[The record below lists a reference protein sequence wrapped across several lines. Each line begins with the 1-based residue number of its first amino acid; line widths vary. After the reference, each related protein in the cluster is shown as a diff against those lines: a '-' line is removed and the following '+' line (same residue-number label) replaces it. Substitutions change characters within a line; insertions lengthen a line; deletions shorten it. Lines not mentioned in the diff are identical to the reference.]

1 MNAEMSITPTRAAL
15 VSGSFTV
22 ARVTTIV
29 LLTGSVCLAQVAG
42 GTISGSV
49 IDSSGSAIAGAQV
62 AVKNSE
68 TAIVRSVNANND
80 GIYTAPN
87 LVLGAYEISA
97 SKEGFETI
105 VRSGVLVTVGS
116 EEVID
121 FKLNP
126 AEVGTKIEVSGTPP
140 DIQLASSTL
149 EATENST
156 TVRELPLNGRDWTT
170 LAQLQPGVTGVNQ
183 YPLGLNNQRANRGL
197 GMQMS
202 IGGTRPQGNN
212 YRLDGISIN
221 DYSNGGPGSV
231 LGVLLGVEAVQE
243 FSVVTNSAPA
253 SYGRTSGGVINS
265 ITRSGTNE
273 VHGSAYEF
281 LRNSALDARNFFD
294 TTPSPPPFRRNQF
307 GADAGG
313 PIIKSKLFVFGDYE
327 GIRQLLSTTTVNIVP
342 SAAARTGHL
351 TAGTVSVDPRV
362 EPYLALYPL
371 PNGPV
376 KGDTG
381 NFTLATPQNTNED
394 FFTSRADLTIGKSDS
409 LFGTYMFDNGKTE
422 GPDSFDNNIIGT
434 LSRRQAAVLEETH
447 LFRTQMTNTARLGFS
462 RVVSQAAKS
471 LKAINPVSAD
481 TSLGFLPGQPVGTIT
496 NSELSSFPGGFG
508 AVGEFDYHYNS
519 FQFYDDAFA
528 TSGTHSLKFGFAFEN
543 IRDNELGK
551 TSPLGQFVFGS
562 LSAFLQDQPTS
573 FNAPIGSGIT
583 PRALR
588 QSIYAGYFM
597 DDWRARPNLTVNLGL
612 RYEAATVPSEVQG
625 KLSNLPSLTSTTPHL
640 GDPFFSNPTK
650 LDFEPRVGL
659 AWDPFGN
666 GKTSIRTG
674 FGVFDNLP
682 LPYLFGATSLLSA
695 PFFELG
701 NVATLPQGS
710 FPKGAFPLLTTPT
723 LRYAYVQP
731 HPPRSYDMEWN
742 FSIQQ
747 NIAPDTVLQ
756 VGYAGSRGVHLPYFT
771 NDFDMVL
778 PTLTP
783 QGYVWPV
790 NGTRLNPNVG
800 QISGT
805 MWNSDSIFHALEV
818 QVTRQLSKGLQAG
831 VSYTWGKIIDT
842 GSASANRDT
851 FANSSPRL
859 WFDESNGR
867 GLADF
872 DISQNLTVNYIWEIP
887 SLKLKPRALQWTLNG
902 WQWGGI
908 LHIASGEPFTP
919 TITGDPLGMKGD
931 QFDRPDVLTGPGC
944 SGSLVNPGNPLGY
957 IKTQCF
963 AFPNPSTRFGD
974 AGRNILIGPG
984 IIVMD
989 SSLFRNIGGLEKFHA
1004 QFRAEFFNVLNHP
1017 NFASPVV
1024 STNNTSLFGANGAP
1038 ISSAGVL
1045 TSTTTSSRQI
1055 QFGLKLIW

>member
-1 MNAEMSITPTRAAL
+1 VLPTRAAL
-15 VSGSFTV
+15 ASSSFTI
-22 ARVTTIV
+22 ACVTAIV
-29 LLTGSVCLAQVAG
+29 LMTGSACLAQVAG

-49 IDSSGSAIAGAQV
+49 RDSSGRAIAGAQV
-62 AVKNSE
+62 AVRNSE
-68 TAIVRSVNANND
+68 TAILRSIDADND

-87 LVLGAYEISA
+87 LVAGTYQVSA
-97 SKEGFETI
+97 SKEGFATL
-105 VRSGVLVTVGS
+105 VRSGVLATVGS

-121 FKLNP
+121 FKLKP
-126 AEVGTKIEVSGTPP
+126 GEVRTKIEVSDTPP
-140 DIQLASSTL
+140 AIQLASSAL

-156 TVRELPLNGRDWTT
+156 TVRELPLNGRDWAT
-170 LAQLQPGVTGVNQ
+170 LAQLQVGVTGVYQ
-183 YPLGLNNQRANRGL
+183 YPLALSNQRANRGL
-197 GMQMS
+197 GVQLS

-212 YRLDGISIN
+212 YRLDGININ

-231 LGVLLGVEAVQE
+231 LGVLLGVEAIQE

-273 VHGSAYEF
+273 LHGSAYEF

-294 TTPSPPPFRRNQF
+294 TTSSSPPFRRNQF

-313 PIIKSKLFVFGDYE
+313 PVVKSKLFLFGDYE
-327 GIRQLLSTTTVNIVP
+327 GIRQLLSTTTVDIVP
-342 SAAARTGHL
+342 SAAARTGNL
-351 TAGTVSVDPRV
+351 TTGTVRVDPSV

-371 PNGPV
+371 PNSPV
-376 KGDTG
+376 EGDTG

-394 FFTSRADLTIGKSDS
+394 FFTSRSDFTIGKVDS
-409 LFGTYMFDNGKTE
+409 LFATYMFDNGKTE
-422 GPDSFDNNIIGT
+422 GPDSFNENIIGT

-447 LFRTQMTNTARLGFS
+447 SFGAQMTNTARLGFS

-471 LKAINPVSAD
+471 LRAINPVAAD
-481 TSLGFLPGQPVGTIT
+481 TSLGFLPGQPVGVIT
-496 NSELSSFPGGFG
+496 NSELSTFPGGFG
-508 AVGEFDYHYNS
+508 AVGEFDFHYNS
-519 FQFYDDAFA
+519 YQFYDDAFA
-528 TSGTHSLKFGFAFEN
+528 TLGTHSLKFGFAFEN

-562 LSAFLQDQPTS
+562 LSDFLQDQPTS

-588 QSIYAGYFM
+588 QSIDAGYVM
-597 DDWRARPNLTVNLGL
+597 DDWRARPNLTLNLGL
-612 RYEAATVPSEVQG
+612 RYEAATVPSEAHG

-650 LDFEPRVGL
+650 LDFEPRVGF
-659 AWDPFGN
+659 AWDPLGN
-666 GKTSIRTG
+666 GKTSVRAG
-674 FGVFDNLP
+674 FGIFDNLP

-701 NVATLPQGS
+701 DDTNLPQGS
-710 FPKGAFPLLTTPT
+710 FPKRAFPLLTTPT
-723 LRYAYVQP
+723 LRYAYIQP
-731 HPPRSYDMEWN
+731 NPPRSYDMEWN
-742 FSIQQ
+742 FNIQQ
-747 NIAPDTVLQ
+747 SIARDMVLQ
-756 VGYAGSRGVHLPYFT
+756 VGYTGSRGIHLPYFT
-771 NDFDMVL
+771 NNFDMVL

-790 NGTRLNPNVG
+790 NGTPLNPNVG

-818 QVTRQLSKGLQAG
+818 QATRKLNHGLQAG
-831 VSYTWGKIIDT
+831 VSYAWGKITDS
-842 GSASANRDT
+842 GSESANSNPGT
-851 FANSSPRL
+851 FANSAPTL
-859 WFDESNGR
+859 WFDERNGR

-872 DISQNLTVNYIWEIP
+872 DIRQNLSVNYIWEVP
-887 SLKLKPRALQWTLNG
+887 GRKAKPRALQRALNG

-919 TITGDPLGMKGD
+919 IITGDPLRMKGD
-931 QFDRPDVLTGPGC
+931 QFDRPDVLRGRGC
-944 SGSLVNPGNPLGY
+944 SGSLVNPGNPLDY

-984 IIVMD
+984 ILNLD
-989 SSLFRNIGGLEKFHA
+989 TSLIRNLGGSEKFHA
-1004 QFRAEFFNVLNHP
+1004 QFRAEFFNVLNHT

-1024 STNNTSLFGANGAP
+1024 PTNNTSLFGANGAP

-1045 TSTTTSSRQI
+1045 TSTTTTSRQI

>member
-1 MNAEMSITPTRAAL
+1 MLPNPTWAVL
-15 VSGSFTV
+15 KSSSFTV
-22 ARVTTIV
+22 ACFTAII
-29 LLTGSVCLAQVAG
+29 LMTGSSCLAQVAG
-42 GTISGSV
+42 GTVSGSV
-49 IDSSGSAIAGAQV
+49 RDSSGRAIAGAQV

-68 TAIVRSVNANND
+68 TAILRSIDADND
-80 GIYTAPN
+80 GIYMAPN
-87 LVLGAYEISA
+87 LVAGTYQISA
-97 SKEGFETI
+97 SKEGFATL
-105 VRSGVLVTVGS
+105 VRSGVRVTVGS

-121 FKLNP
+121 FKLGP
-126 AEVGTKIEVSGTPP
+126 GEVKTKIEVSGTPP
-140 DIQLASSTL
+140 AIQLASSTL
-149 EATENST
+149 ESTENST

-170 LAQLQPGVTGVNQ
+170 LAQLQPGVTSVYQ
-183 YPLGLNNQRANRGL
+183 LPLGLSNQRANRGL
-197 GMQMS
+197 GTQFS
-202 IGGTRPQGNN
+202 IGGARPQGNN

-221 DYSNGGPGSV
+221 DYSNAGPGSV
-231 LGVLLGVEAVQE
+231 LGVLLGVEAIEE

-273 VHGSAYEF
+273 LHGSAYEF
-281 LRNSALDARNFFD
+281 LRNSALDARNYFD
-294 TTPSPPPFRRNQF
+294 RTSSPLPFRRNQF

-313 PIIKSKLFVFGDYE
+313 PIIKSKLFVSGDYE
-327 GIRQLLSTTTVNIVP
+327 GIRQLLSTTTVDIVP
-342 SAAARTGHL
+342 SAAARTGNL
-351 TAGTVSVDPRV
+351 TSGTVSVDPSV

-376 KGDTG
+376 EGDTG

-394 FFTSRADLTIGKSDS
+394 FFTSRSDFTIGKVDS

-422 GPDSFDNNIIGT
+422 GPDSFNNNIIGT
-434 LSRRQAAVLEETH
+434 LSRRQAVALEETH
-447 LFRTQMTNTARLGFS
+447 LFGAHMGNTTRLGFS

-471 LKAINPVSAD
+471 LKAINPLAAD

-496 NSELSSFPGGFG
+496 NAELSTFPGGFG
-508 AVGEFDYHYNS
+508 AVGEFDFHYNS
-519 FQFYDDAFA
+519 YQFYDDAFA
-528 TSGTHSLKFGFAFEN
+528 TLGTHSLKFGFAFEN

-583 PRALR
+583 PRNLR
-588 QSIYAGYFM
+588 QSIYAGYVM
-597 DDWRARPNLTVNLGL
+597 DGWRARPNLTLNLGL
-612 RYEAATVPSEVQG
+612 RYEAATVPSEAHG
-625 KLSNLPSLTSTTPHL
+625 KLSNLPSLTSTAPHL

-650 LDFEPRVGL
+650 LNFEPRVGF
-659 AWDPFGN
+659 AWDPLGN
-666 GKTSIRTG
+666 GKTSIRAG
-674 FGVFDNLP
+674 FGIFDNLP
-682 LPYLFGATSLLSA
+682 LPYLFAVTSLLSA

-701 NVATLPQGS
+701 NITTLLQGS
-710 FPKGAFPLLTTPT
+710 FPTGAFPLLTTPT
-723 LRYAYVQP
+723 LRYAYIQP
-731 HPPRSYDMEWN
+731 NPPRSYDMEWN
-742 FSIQQ
+742 FNIQQ
-747 NIAPDTVLQ
+747 SIALDMVLQ
-756 VGYAGSRGVHLPYFT
+756 VGYTGSRGVHLPYFT
-771 NDFDMVL
+771 NNFDMVL

-790 NGTRLNPNVG
+790 NGAPLNPSVG

-805 MWNSDSIFHALEV
+805 MWNSDSIFHALEIEL
-818 QVTRQLSKGLQAG
+818 TRQLSKGLQAG
-831 VSYTWGKIIDT
+831 VSYTWGKIIDA

-851 FANSSPRL
+851 YANSSPRL

-872 DISQNLTVNYIWEIP
+872 DIRQNLTVNYIWEIP
-887 SLKLKPRALQWTLNG
+887 SFRARPRALQRALNG

-908 LHIASGEPFTP
+908 LHVASGEPFTP

-944 SGSLVNPGNPLGY
+944 RGSLVNPGNPLDY

-963 AFPNPSTRFGD
+963 AFPNLSTRFGD

-984 IIVMD
+984 ILNLD
-989 SSLFRNIGGLEKFHA
+989 TSLVRNIGGSERFHA
-1004 QFRAEFFNVLNHP
+1004 QFRAEFFNVLNHT

-1024 STNNTSLFGANGAP
+1024 PTNNTSMFGANGAP

-1045 TSTTTSSRQI
+1045 TSTTTTSRQI

>member
-1 MNAEMSITPTRAAL
+1 LRCSQLAL
-15 VSGSFTV
+15 LLASSFFTV
-22 ARVTTIV
+22 RCVTAIV
-29 LLTGSVCLAQVAG
+29 LVTGSACLAQVTG

-49 IDSSGSAIAGAQV
+49 RDSSGRAIAGAQV

-68 TAIVRSVNANND
+68 TAILRSIDADND

-87 LVLGAYEISA
+87 LVAGAYQVSA
-97 SKEGFETI
+97 SKEGFATL

-121 FKLNP
+121 FRLNP
-126 AEVGTKIEVSGTPP
+126 GEVRTKIEVSDTPP
-140 DIQLASSTL
+140 AIQLASSTL

-170 LAQLQPGVTGVNQ
+170 LAQLQAGVTGVDQ
-183 YPLGLNNQRANRGL
+183 YPLALSNQRANRGL
-197 GMQMS
+197 GTQLS

-231 LGVLLGVEAVQE
+231 LGVLLGVEAIQE
-243 FSVVTNSAPA
+243 FSVVTSGAPA
-253 SYGRTSGGVINS
+253 SYGRTTGGVINS

-273 VHGSAYEF
+273 LHGSAYEF

-294 TTPSPPPFRRNQF
+294 TTSSPPPFRRNQF
-307 GADAGG
+307 GADAGA
-313 PIIKSKLFVFGDYE
+313 PIVKSKLFVFGDYE
-327 GIRQLLSTTTVNIVP
+327 GIRQLLSTTTVDIVP
-342 SAAARTGHL
+342 SAAARTGNL
-351 TAGTVSVDPRV
+351 TTGAVRVAPSV

-376 KGDTG
+376 EGDTG

-394 FFTSRADLTIGKSDS
+394 FFTSRSDFTIGKGDS

-422 GPDSFDNNIIGT
+422 GPDSFNDNTIGT

-447 LFRTQMTNTARLGFS
+447 SFGAPMTNTARLGFS
-462 RVVSQAAKS
+462 RIVSQAAKS
-471 LKAINPVSAD
+471 LRAINPVAAD
-481 TSLGFLPGQPVGTIT
+481 TSLGFLPGQPVGVIT
-496 NSELSSFPGGFG
+496 NSELSTFPGGFG
-508 AVGEFDYHYNS
+508 AIGEFDFHYNS
-519 FQFYDDAFA
+519 YQFYDDAFA
-528 TSGTHSLKFGFAFEN
+528 TLGTHSLKFGFAFEN

-562 LSAFLQDQPTS
+562 LSDFLQDQPTS

-588 QSIYAGYFM
+588 QSIYAGYVM
-597 DDWRARPNLTVNLGL
+597 DDWRARPNLTLNLGL
-612 RYEAATVPSEVQG
+612 RYEAATVPSEAHG

-650 LDFEPRVGL
+650 LDFEPRMGF
-659 AWDPFGN
+659 AWDPKGS
-666 GKTSIRTG
+666 GKTSVRAG
-674 FGVFDNLP
+674 FGIFDNLP

-701 NVATLPQGS
+701 DDTNLPQGS
-710 FPKGAFPLLTTPT
+710 FPKGAFSLLTTPT
-723 LRYAYVQP
+723 LRYAYIQP
-731 HPPRSYDMEWN
+731 NPPRSYDMEWN
-742 FSIQQ
+742 FNLQQSI
-747 NIAPDTVLQ
+747 ARDTVLQ
-756 VGYAGSRGVHLPYFT
+756 VGYTGSRGVHLPYFT
-771 NDFDMVL
+771 NNFDMVL

-790 NGTRLNPNVG
+790 NGTPLNPNVG

-818 QVTRQLSKGLQAG
+818 QATRQLNHGLQAG
-831 VSYTWGKIIDT
+831 VSYAWGKLIDS
-842 GSASANRDT
+842 GSESANSNPGT
-851 FANSSPRL
+851 FANSSPTL
-859 WFDESNGR
+859 WFDERNGR

-872 DISQNLTVNYIWEIP
+872 DIRQNLSVNYIWEVP
-887 SLKLKPRALQWTLNG
+887 GLKAEPRALHWALNG

-919 TITGDPLGMKGD
+919 IITGDPLGMKGD

-944 SGSLVNPGNPLGY
+944 SGSRVNPGNPLDY

-974 AGRNILIGPG
+974 AGRNILVGPG
-984 IIVMD
+984 IVNLD
-989 SSLFRNIGGLEKFHA
+989 ASLFRNIGALEKFHS
-1004 QFRAEFFNVLNHP
+1004 QFRAEFFNVLNHT

-1024 STNNTSLFGANGAP
+1024 PTNNTSLFGANGAP

-1045 TSTTTSSRQI
+1045 TSTTTTSRQI

>member
-1 MNAEMSITPTRAAL
+1 MLPNPTWAAL
-15 VSGSFTV
+15 NSSSFTV
-22 ARVTTIV
+22 ACVIAIV
-29 LLTGSVCLAQVAG
+29 LVTGSACLAQVAG

-49 IDSSGSAIAGAQV
+49 RDSSGRAIVGAQV

-68 TAIVRSVNANND
+68 TAILRSINADND

-87 LVLGAYEISA
+87 LVAGTYQISA
-97 SKEGFETI
+97 SKEGFATL

-116 EEVID
+116 QEVID

-126 AEVGTKIEVSGTPP
+126 GQVKTKIEVSGTPP
-140 DIQLASSTL
+140 AIQLASSTL

-170 LAQLQPGVTGVNQ
+170 LALLQAGVTGGDQ
-183 YPLGLNNQRANRGL
+183 YPLALSKQRANRGL
-197 GMQMS
+197 GTQLS

-243 FSVVTNSAPA
+243 FSVVTNGAPA

-273 VHGSAYEF
+273 LHGSAYEF
-281 LRNSALDARNFFD
+281 LRNSAFDARNFFD
-294 TTPSPPPFRRNQF
+294 TTSSPPPFRRNQF

-313 PIIKSKLFVFGDYE
+313 PVVKSKLFVFGDYE
-327 GIRQLLSTTTVNIVP
+327 GIRPLLSTTPVHIVP
-342 SAAARTGHL
+342 SAAARTGNL
-351 TAGTVSVDPRV
+351 SSGTVSVDPRV

-376 KGDTG
+376 EGDTG

-394 FFTSRADLTIGKSDS
+394 FFTTRSDFTIGKVDT

-422 GPDSFDNNIIGT
+422 GPDPFNENIVGT

-447 LFRTQMTNTARLGFS
+447 SFGAQMTNTARLGFS

-471 LKAINPVSAD
+471 LRAINPVAAD
-481 TSLGFLPGQPVGTIT
+481 TSLGFLPGQPVGVIT
-496 NSELSSFPGGFG
+496 NSELSTFPGGFG
-508 AVGEFDYHYNS
+508 AAGEFDFHYNS
-519 FQFYDDAFA
+519 FQLYDDAFV
-528 TSGTHSLKFGFAFEN
+528 TLGTHSLKVGFAFEN

-562 LSAFLQDQPTS
+562 LSDFLQDQPTS

-588 QSIYAGYFM
+588 QSIYSGYVM
-597 DDWRARPNLTVNLGL
+597 DDWRARPDLTLNLGL
-612 RYEAATVPSEVQG
+612 RYEAATVPSEAHG

-640 GDPFFSNPTK
+640 GDPFCSNPTK
-650 LDFEPRVGL
+650 LNFEPRVGFV
-659 AWDPFGN
+659 WDPLGN
-666 GKTSIRTG
+666 GKTSIRSG
-674 FGVFDNLP
+674 FGIFDILP
-682 LPYLFGATSLLSA
+682 LPYLFAVTSLLSA

-701 NVATLPQGS
+701 VLTTPPQGS
-710 FPKGAFPLLTTPT
+710 CPKEAFQLLTAPT
-723 LRYAYVQP
+723 LRYAYIQP
-731 HPPRSYDMEWN
+731 NPPRSYDMEWN
-742 FSIQQ
+742 FNIQQ
-747 NIAPDTVLQ
+747 SIARDTVLQ
-756 VGYAGSRGVHLPYFT
+756 VGYTGSRGVRLPYFT
-771 NDFDMVL
+771 NNFDMVL

-805 MWNSDSIFHALEV
+805 MWNSDSIFHAL
-818 QVTRQLSKGLQAG
+818 QIQITRQLSKGLQAG
-831 VSYTWGKIIDT
+831 VSYAWGKIIDS
-842 GSASANRDT
+842 GSESANSDT

-859 WFDESNGR
+859 FFDERNGR

-872 DISQNLTVNYIWEIP
+872 DIRQNLSVNYVWEIP
-887 SLKLKPRALQWTLNG
+887 SLKTRPRALQWALNG

-919 TITGDPLGMKGD
+919 IITGDPLGMKGD
-931 QFDRPDVLTGPGC
+931 QFDRPDVLKGPGC
-944 SGSLVNPGNPLGY
+944 NGSFVNPGNPLDY

-984 IIVMD
+984 MLNLD
-989 SSLFRNIGGLEKFHA
+989 TSLFRNIGNLEKFHA
-1004 QFRAEFFNVLNHP
+1004 QFRAEFFNVLNHT

-1024 STNNTSLFGANGAP
+1024 PTNNTSLFAANGTP
-1038 ISSAGVL
+1038 ISSAGGIIP
-1045 TSTTTSSRQI
+1045 TPHTTTP
-1055 QFGLKLIW
+1055 

>member
-1 MNAEMSITPTRAAL
+1 MLVEYARKARKNITSVNKKTIAC
-15 VSGSFTV
+15 
-22 ARVTTIV
+22 VTAVV
-29 LLTGSVCLAQVAG
+29 LLTGSVCLAQVSG

-49 IDSSGSAIAGAQV
+49 RDSSGSAIAAAQV
-62 AVKNSE
+62 VVKNPK
-68 TAIVRSVNANND
+68 TAILRSVQADKD
-80 GIYTAPN
+80 GIYTTPN
-87 LVLGAYEISA
+87 LVPGTYEISA
-97 SKEGFETI
+97 SKEGFETAL
-105 VRSGVLVTVGS
+105 RSGVFVTVGS
-116 EEVID
+116 EEIID
-121 FKLNP
+121 FKLNLG
-126 AEVGTKIEVSGTPP
+126 EVRTKIEVSGTPP
-140 DIQLASSTL
+140 AIQLASSTL

-170 LAQLQPGVTGVNQ
+170 LALLQAGVTDVNQ

-197 GMQMS
+197 GMQLS

-243 FSVVTNSAPA
+243 FSVVTNCAPA

-273 VHGSAYEF
+273 LHGSAYEF

-294 TTPSPPPFRRNQF
+294 TTQSPPPFRRNQL

-313 PIIKSKLFVFGDYE
+313 AIIKSKLFLFGDYE
-327 GIRQLLSTTTVNIVP
+327 GIRQLLSTTTVDIVP

-351 TAGTVSVDPRV
+351 TAGTISVDPRV
-362 EPYLALYPL
+362 VPYLALYPL

-381 NFTLATPQNTNED
+381 NFTLSTPQNTNED
-394 FFTSRADLTIGKSDS
+394 FFTSRADFTIRESDS

-422 GPDSFDNNIIGT
+422 GPDSFNNNIIGT
-434 LSRRQAAVLEETH
+434 LSRRQAGVLEETH
-447 LFRTQMTNTARLGFS
+447 LFGVQMANTARLGFS
-462 RVVSQAAKS
+462 RVVSQAPKS
-471 LKAINPVSAD
+471 LKAINPLAVD
-481 TSLGFLPGQPVGTIT
+481 TSLGFLPDQPVGVIT
-496 NSELSSFPGGFG
+496 NSELSSFPGGLG

-519 FQFYDDAFA
+519 YQFYDDAFA

-551 TSPLGQFVFGS
+551 TSPLGDFLFGS
-562 LSAFLQDQPTS
+562 LSDFLQDQPTS

-588 QSIYAGYFM
+588 QSIYAGYVM
-597 DDWRARPNLTVNLGL
+597 DDWRARSNLTVNLGL
-612 RYEAATVPSEVQG
+612 RYEAATVPSDAHG
-625 KLSNLPSLTSTTPHL
+625 KLSDLPSLTSTTPHL

-650 LDFEPRVGL
+650 LDFEPRVGF
-659 AWDPFGN
+659 AWDPLGK
-666 GKTSIRTG
+666 GKTSVHAG
-674 FGVFDNLP
+674 FGIFDNLP

-701 NVATLPQGS
+701 DDTTLPQGS
-710 FPKGAFPLLTTPT
+710 FPKGAFPLLTATT
-723 LRYAYVQP
+723 LRYAYIQP
-731 HPPRSYDMEWN
+731 NPPRSYDMEWN
-742 FSIQQ
+742 FNIQQ
-747 NIAPDTVLQ
+747 SIARDTVLQ
-756 VGYAGSRGVHLPYFT
+756 VGYTGSRGVHLPYFT
-771 NDFDMVL
+771 NNFDMVL

-783 QGYVWPV
+783 EGYVWPV
-790 NGTRLNPNVG
+790 NGTPLNPNVG

-805 MWNSDSIFHALEV
+805 MWNCDSIFHALEV

-831 VSYTWGKIIDT
+831 VSYTWSKIID
-842 GSASANRDT
+842 SSSESANNIPGT
-851 FANSSPRL
+851 FVNSSPRL
-859 WFDESNGR
+859 WFDEGNGR

-872 DISQNLTVNYIWEIP
+872 DIRQNLSVNYIWEIP
-887 SLKLKPRALQWTLNG
+887 SLKTRPRVLQWALNG

-908 LHIASGEPFTP
+908 VHIASGEPFTP
-919 TITGDPLGMKGD
+919 AITGDPLGMKGD
-931 QFDRPDVLTGPGC
+931 QFDRPDVLSGPGC
-944 SGSLVNPGNPLGY
+944 SGSLVNPRNPLDY

-963 AFPNPSTRFGD
+963 ASPNPSTRFGD

-984 IIVMD
+984 MLNLD
-989 SSLFRNIGGLEKFHA
+989 TSLFRNIGGLEKFHA
-1004 QFRAEFFNVLNHP
+1004 QFRAEFFNALNHA
-1017 NFASPVV
+1017 NFASPV
-1024 STNNTSLFGANGAP
+1024 NTSLFGANGAP

-1045 TSTTTSSRQI
+1045 TSTTTTSRQI
-1055 QFGLKLIW
+1055 QFALKLIW

>member
-1 MNAEMSITPTRAAL
+1 MLLNSTRAPY
-15 VSGSFTV
+15 VSISFTV
-22 ARVTTIV
+22 ACVTAIV
-29 LLTGSVCLAQVAG
+29 LVTGSACLAQVAG

-49 IDSSGSAIAGAQV
+49 IDSSARAIAGAQV

-87 LVLGAYEISA
+87 LVPGTYAISA
-97 SKEGFETI
+97 SKEGFET
-105 VRSGVLVTVGS
+105 VLRSAVFVTVGS
-116 EEVID
+116 EQIID
-121 FKLNP
+121 FELNLG
-126 AEVGTKIEVSGTPP
+126 EVRTKIEVSGTPP
-140 DIQLASSTL
+140 AIQLASSTL

-170 LAQLQPGVTGVNQ
+170 LALLQPGVTGVNQ
-183 YPLGLNNQRANRGL
+183 YPLGLNTLRANRGL
-197 GMQMS
+197 GTQLS

-231 LGVLLGVEAVQE
+231 LGILLGVEAVQE

-265 ITRSGTNE
+265 ITRSGTNAI
-273 VHGSAYEF
+273 HGSAYEF

-294 TTPSPPPFRRNQF
+294 ATPSPPPFRRNQF

-313 PIIKSKLFVFGDYE
+313 PIIKSRLFVFGDYE
-327 GIRQLLSTTTVNIVP
+327 GIRQMLSTTTVDIVP

-351 TAGTVSVDPRV
+351 TAGTISVDPRV
-362 EPYLALYPL
+362 VPYLALYPL
-371 PNGPV
+371 PNSPV
-376 KGDTG
+376 TGDTG
-381 NFTLATPQNTNED
+381 LFTLATPQNTNED

-422 GPDSFDNNIIGT
+422 GPDSFDNNIIET

-447 LFRTQMTNTARLGFS
+447 LFGAQKANTVRLGFS
-462 RVVSQAAKS
+462 RVVSQAPKS
-471 LKAINPVSAD
+471 LKAINPLAVD
-481 TSLGFLPGQPVGTIT
+481 TSLGFLPGQPVGVIT
-496 NSELSSFPGGFG
+496 NSQLSTFPGGLG

-519 FQFYDDAFA
+519 YQLYDDAFA
-528 TSGTHSLKFGFAFEN
+528 TSGTHSLKLGFAFEN

-612 RYEAATVPSEVQG
+612 RYEGATVPSEAQG

-640 GDPFFSNPTK
+640 GNPFFSNPTK
-650 LDFEPRVGL
+650 LDFEPRVGV
-659 AWDPFGN
+659 AWDPLGE
-666 GKTSIRTG
+666 GKTSVRTG
-674 FGVFDNLP
+674 FGIFDNLP
-682 LPYLFGATSLLSA
+682 LPYLFAATTQLSA
-695 PFFELG
+695 PFLKLG
-701 NVATLPQGS
+701 DNTTLPQGS
-710 FPKGAFPLLTTPT
+710 FPKGAFPLLTATT
-723 LRYAYVQP
+723 LRYAYIQP
-731 HPPRSYDMEWN
+731 NPPRSYDMEWN
-742 FSIQQ
+742 FNIQQ
-747 NIAPDTVLQ
+747 SIALDTVLQ
-756 VGYAGSRGVHLPYFT
+756 VGYTGSRGVHLPYFT
-771 NDFDMVL
+771 NNFDMVL

-790 NGTRLNPNVG
+790 NGITLNTNVG

-805 MWNSDSIFHALEV
+805 TWNSDSIFHALEA

-831 VSYTWGKIIDT
+831 VSYAWGKIIDS
-842 GSASANRDT
+842 GSESQVSNPGT
-851 FANSSPRL
+851 FVNSSPSL

-872 DISQNLTVNYIWEIP
+872 DIRQNLSVNYIWEMP
-887 SLKLKPRALQWTLNG
+887 RLKARPRALQWALNG
-902 WQWGGI
+902 WQSGGI
-908 LHIASGEPFTP
+908 LHVASGEPFTP
-919 TITGDPLGMKGD
+919 IITGDPLRMKGD
-931 QFDRPDVLTGPGC
+931 QFDRPDVLSGPGC
-944 SGSLVNPGNPLGY
+944 SGSLVNPGNPLDY

-974 AGRNILIGPG
+974 AGRNNLIGPG
-984 IIVMD
+984 MLNLD
-989 SSLFRNIGGLEKFHA
+989 TSLFRNIGGLEKFHA
-1004 QFRAEFFNVLNHP
+1004 QFRAEFFNVLNRT
-1017 NFASPVV
+1017 NFASPVAP
-1024 STNNTSLFGANGAP
+1024 TNNTSLFGADGTR
-1038 ISSAGVL
+1038 ISSAGVI
-1045 TSTTTSSRQI
+1045 TSTSTASRQI

>member
-1 MNAEMSITPTRAAL
+1 VLPTRAAL
-15 VSGSFTV
+15 ASSSFTV
-22 ARVTTIV
+22 ACVTAIV
-29 LLTGSVCLAQVAG
+29 LVTGSACLAQVSG

-49 IDSSGSAIAGAQV
+49 RDSSERAIAGAHV
-62 AVKNSE
+62 SVRSSE
-68 TAIVRSVNANND
+68 TAILRSVTADND

-87 LVLGAYEISA
+87 LVAGTYQVSA
-97 SKEGFETI
+97 SKEGFATL
-105 VRSGVLVTVGS
+105 VRSGVLATVGS

-121 FKLNP
+121 FKLKP
-126 AEVGTKIEVSGTPP
+126 GEVRTKIEVSDTPP
-140 DIQLASSTL
+140 AIELASSTL

-170 LAQLQPGVTGVNQ
+170 LAQLQAGVTGVYQ
-183 YPLGLNNQRANRGL
+183 YPLALSNQRANRGL
-197 GMQMS
+197 GAQLS

-212 YRLDGISIN
+212 YRLDGININ
-221 DYSNGGPGSV
+221 DYSNGGPASV
-231 LGVLLGVEAVQE
+231 LGVLLGVEAIQE

-273 VHGSAYEF
+273 LHGSAYEF

-294 TTPSPPPFRRNQF
+294 TTSSPPPFRRNQF

-313 PIIKSKLFVFGDYE
+313 PIVKSKLFVFGDYE
-327 GIRQLLSTTTVNIVP
+327 GIRQLLSTTTVDIVP
-342 SAAARTGHL
+342 SAAARTGNL
-351 TAGTVSVDPRV
+351 TSGTVSVDPSV

-376 KGDTG
+376 EGDTG

-394 FFTSRADLTIGKSDS
+394 FFTSRSDFTIGKVDS

-422 GPDSFDNNIIGT
+422 GPDPFNENIVGT

-447 LFRTQMTNTARLGFS
+447 SFGAQMTNTSRLGFS

-471 LKAINPVSAD
+471 LRAINPVAAD
-481 TSLGFLPGQPVGTIT
+481 TSLGFLPGQPVGVIT
-496 NSELSSFPGGFG
+496 NSELSTFPGGFG
-508 AVGEFDYHYNS
+508 AVGEFDFHYNS
-519 FQFYDDAFA
+519 YQFYDDAFA
-528 TSGTHSLKFGFAFEN
+528 TLGTHSLKFGFAFEN

-562 LSAFLQDQPTS
+562 LSDFLQDQPTS

-588 QSIYAGYFM
+588 QSIDAGYVM
-597 DDWRARPNLTVNLGL
+597 DDWRARPNLTLNLGL
-612 RYEAATVPSEVQG
+612 RYEAATVPSEAHG

-650 LDFEPRVGL
+650 LDFEPRVGF
-659 AWDPFGN
+659 AWDPLGN
-666 GKTSIRTG
+666 GKTSVRAG
-674 FGVFDNLP
+674 FGIFDNLP
-682 LPYLFGATSLLSA
+682 LPYLFAATSLLSA

-701 NVATLPQGS
+701 DDTNLPQGS

-723 LRYAYVQP
+723 LRYAYIQP
-731 HPPRSYDMEWN
+731 NPPRSYDMEWN
-742 FSIQQ
+742 FNIQQ
-747 NIAPDTVLQ
+747 SIARDMVLQ
-756 VGYAGSRGVHLPYFT
+756 VGYTGSRGVHLPYFT
-771 NDFDMVL
+771 NNFDMVL

-783 QGYVWPV
+783 QGYVWPA
-790 NGTRLNPNVG
+790 NGTPLNPNVG

-818 QVTRQLSKGLQAG
+818 QATRQLNHGLQAG
-831 VSYTWGKIIDT
+831 VSYAWGKIIDS
-842 GSASANRDT
+842 GSESANSNPGT
-851 FANSSPRL
+851 FANSSPTL
-859 WFDESNGR
+859 WFDERNGR

-872 DISQNLTVNYIWEIP
+872 DTRQNFSVNYIWEVP
-887 SLKLKPRALQWTLNG
+887 GLSAKPRALQRALNG

-919 TITGDPLGMKGD
+919 IITGDPLGMKGD

-944 SGSLVNPGNPLGY
+944 SGSRVNPGNPLDY

-984 IIVMD
+984 ILNLD
-989 SSLFRNIGGLEKFHA
+989 TSLVRNLGGSEKFHA
-1004 QFRAEFFNVLNHP
+1004 QFRAEFFNVLNHT

-1024 STNNTSLFGANGAP
+1024 PTNNTSLFGANGAP

-1045 TSTTTSSRQI
+1045 TSTTTTSRQI

>member
-1 MNAEMSITPTRAAL
+1 LRCSQLALLCWPRGPYTVAGVTAL
-15 VSGSFTV
+15 VLV
-22 ARVTTIV
+22 
-29 LLTGSVCLAQVAG
+29 TGSACLAQVSG

-49 IDSSGSAIAGAQV
+49 RDSSERAIAGAHV
-62 AVKNSE
+62 FIRNSE
-68 TAIVRSVNANND
+68 TAILRSVTADND

-87 LVLGAYEISA
+87 LVTGTYQVSA
-97 SKEGFETI
+97 SKEGFATL
-105 VRSGVLVTVGS
+105 VRSGVLVAVGS

-126 AEVGTKIEVSGTPP
+126 GEVRTKIEVSGTPP
-140 DIQLASSTL
+140 AIQLASSTL
-149 EATENST
+149 EEIENST

-170 LAQLQPGVTGVNQ
+170 LAQLQAGVTGVYQ
-183 YPLGLNNQRANRGL
+183 YPLALSNQRANRGL
-197 GMQMS
+197 GTQLS

-231 LGVLLGVEAVQE
+231 LGVLLGVEAIQE

-273 VHGSAYEF
+273 LHGSAYEF

-294 TTPSPPPFRRNQF
+294 TTSSPPPFRRNQF

-313 PIIKSKLFVFGDYE
+313 PIVKSKLFVFGDYE
-327 GIRQLLSTTTVNIVP
+327 GIRQLLSTTTVDIVP
-342 SAAARTGHL
+342 SAAARTGNL
-351 TAGTVSVDPRV
+351 TTSTVRVDPSV
-362 EPYLALYPL
+362 KPYLALYPL

-376 KGDTG
+376 EGDTG
-381 NFTLATPQNTNED
+381 NFTLATPENTNQD
-394 FFTSRADLTIGKSDS
+394 FFTSRSDFTIGKVDS
-409 LFGTYMFDNGKTE
+409 LFGTYMFDNGKTQ
-422 GPDSFDNNIIGT
+422 GPDSFNDNIIGT

-447 LFRTQMTNTARLGFS
+447 SFGAQMTNTARLGFS
-462 RVVSQAAKS
+462 RIVSQAAKS
-471 LKAINPVSAD
+471 LRAINPVAAD
-481 TSLGFLPGQPVGTIT
+481 PSLGFLPGQPVGVIT
-496 NSELSSFPGGFG
+496 NSELSTFPGGFG
-508 AVGEFDYHYNS
+508 AVGEFDFHYNS
-519 FQFYDDAFA
+519 YQFYDDAFA
-528 TSGTHSLKFGFAFEN
+528 TLGTHSLKFGFAFEN

-562 LSAFLQDQPTS
+562 VSDFLQDQPTS

-588 QSIYAGYFM
+588 QSIYAGYVM
-597 DDWRARPNLTVNLGL
+597 DGWRARPNLTLNLGL
-612 RYEAATVPSEVQG
+612 RYEAATAPSEAHG

-650 LDFEPRVGL
+650 LDFEPRVGF
-659 AWDPFGN
+659 AWDPQGS
-666 GKTSIRTG
+666 GKTSVRAG
-674 FGVFDNLP
+674 FGIFDNLP
-682 LPYLFGATSLLSA
+682 LPYLFAATSLLSA

-701 NVATLPQGS
+701 DDTNLPQGS

-723 LRYAYVQP
+723 LRYAYIQP
-731 HPPRSYDMEWN
+731 NPPRSYDMEWN
-742 FSIQQ
+742 FNIQQ
-747 NIAPDTVLQ
+747 SIARDTVLQ
-756 VGYAGSRGVHLPYFT
+756 VGYTGSRGVHLPYFT
-771 NDFDMVL
+771 NNFDMVL

-790 NGTRLNPNVG
+790 NGTPLNPNVG

-818 QVTRQLSKGLQAG
+818 QATRQLNHGLQAG
-831 VSYTWGKIIDT
+831 VSYAWGKIIDS
-842 GSASANRDT
+842 GSESANSNPGT
-851 FANSSPRL
+851 FANSSPTL
-859 WFDESNGR
+859 WFDERNGR

-872 DISQNLTVNYIWEIP
+872 DIRQNLSVNYIWEVRG
-887 SLKLKPRALQWTLNG
+887 LKAKPRALQRALNG

-919 TITGDPLGMKGD
+919 IITGDPLGMKGD

-944 SGSLVNPGNPLGY
+944 SGSRVNPGNPLDY

-963 AFPNPSTRFGD
+963 AFPNPGTRFGD

-984 IIVMD
+984 ILNLD
-989 SSLFRNIGGLEKFHA
+989 TSLVRNLGGSEMFHA
-1004 QFRAEFFNVLNHP
+1004 QFRAEFFNVLNHT

-1024 STNNTSLFGANGAP
+1024 TTNNTSLFGANGAP

-1045 TSTTTSSRQI
+1045 TSTTTTSRQI

>member
-1 MNAEMSITPTRAAL
+1 VSPLQGSREDIPRWLNTSSIATRQKRAKK
-15 VSGSFTV
+15 VTCVNKKTIECVTV
-22 ARVTTIV
+22 VV
-29 LLTGSVCLAQVAG
+29 LLTGSVCLAQVSG
-42 GTISGSV
+42 GTVSGNV
-49 IDSSGSAIAGAQV
+49 TDSSGGTIAGAQV
-62 AVKNSE
+62 VVKNSE
-68 TAIVRSVNANND
+68 TAVLRFLPTDND

-87 LVLGAYEISA
+87 LLPGTYEISA
-97 SKEGFETI
+97 SKAGFETI
-105 VRSGVLVTVGS
+105 VRSGVFVTVGS
-116 EEVID
+116 EQIID

-126 AEVGTKIEVSGTPP
+126 GFVQTKIEVSGTPP
-140 DIQLASSTL
+140 VIQLAGSTL

-156 TVRELPLNGRDWTT
+156 AVRELPLNGRDWTT
-170 LAQLQPGVTGVNQ
+170 LALLQPGVTGVDQ
-183 YPLGLNNQRANRGL
+183 YPLGLSNQRSNRGL
-197 GMQMS
+197 GTQLS

-231 LGVLLGVEAVQE
+231 LGILLGVEAVQE

-273 VHGSAYEF
+273 LHGSAYEF

-294 TTPSPPPFRRNQF
+294 TTQSPPPFRRNQF

-313 PIIKSKLFVFGDYE
+313 PIIKSKIFVFGDYE
-327 GIRQLLSTTTVNIVP
+327 GIRQLLSTTTVDIVP
-342 SAAARTGHL
+342 SAAARTGRL

-362 EPYLALYPL
+362 EPYLALYP
-371 PNGPV
+371 NG
-376 KGDTG
+376 
-381 NFTLATPQNTNED
+381 D
-394 FFTSRADLTIGKSDS
+394 FFTSRADFTIRKSDS

-422 GPDSFDNNIIGT
+422 GPDSFNNNIIGT

-447 LFRTQMTNTARLGFS
+447 LFGVQMANTARFGFS
-462 RVVSQAAKS
+462 RVVSQAPKS
-471 LKAINPVSAD
+471 LKAINPLAVD
-481 TSLGFLPGQPVGTIT
+481 TSLGFLPDQPVGVIT
-496 NSELSSFPGGFG
+496 NSELSSFPGGLG
-508 AVGEFDYHYNS
+508 AVGEFDFHYNS
-519 FQFYDDAFA
+519 YQFYDDAFA
-528 TSGTHSLKFGFAFEN
+528 TLGTHSLKFGFAFEN

-551 TSPLGQFVFGS
+551 TSPLGDFLFGS

-612 RYEAATVPSEVQG
+612 RYEAATVPSEAQG

-650 LDFEPRVGL
+650 LNFEPRVGF
-659 AWDPFGN
+659 AWDPLRN
-666 GKTSIRTG
+666 GKTSIRSG
-674 FGVFDNLP
+674 FGIFDNLP
-682 LPYLFGATSLLSA
+682 LPYLFAVTSLLSA

-701 NVATLPQGS
+701 DVTTLPQGS

-723 LRYAYVQP
+723 LRYAYIQP

-742 FSIQQ
+742 FNIQQ
-747 NIAPDTVLQ
+747 SIARDTVLQ
-756 VGYAGSRGVHLPYFT
+756 VGYTGSRGVHLPYFT
-771 NDFDMVL
+771 NNFDMVL

-783 QGYVWPV
+783 QGYVWPM
-790 NGTRLNPNVG
+790 NGIPLNPNVG

-805 MWNSDSIFHALEV
+805 MWNSDSIFHALEA

-831 VSYTWGKIIDT
+831 VSYTWGKIIDS
-842 GSASANRDT
+842 GSESANSNPGT
-851 FANSSPRL
+851 FVNSSPRL
-859 WFDESNGR
+859 WFDERNGR

-872 DISQNLTVNYIWEIP
+872 DVRQNLSVNYIWEIP
-887 SLKLKPRALQWTLNG
+887 SLKTRPQALQWAVNG
-902 WQWGGI
+902 WQWGGL
-908 LHIASGEPFTP
+908 LHVASGEPFTP
-919 TITGDPLGMKGD
+919 IVTGDPLGMKGD
-931 QFDRPDVLTGPGC
+931 QFDRPDVLSGPGC
-944 SGSLVNPGNPLGY
+944 SGSLVNPGNPLDY

-974 AGRNILIGPG
+974 AGRNILTGPG
-984 IIVMD
+984 ILNLD
-989 SSLFRNIGGLEKFHA
+989 TALFRNIGGLEKFHA
-1004 QFRAEFFNVLNHP
+1004 QFRAEFFNVLNRT
-1017 NFASPVV
+1017 NFASPVAP
-1024 STNNTSLFGANGAP
+1024 TNNTSLFGADGTR
-1038 ISSAGVL
+1038 ISSAGVITS
-1045 TSTTTSSRQI
+1045 TSTTSRQI

>member
-1 MNAEMSITPTRAAL
+1 VLPTRAAL
-15 VSGSFTV
+15 ASSSFTV
-22 ARVTTIV
+22 ACVTAIV
-29 LLTGSVCLAQVAG
+29 LVTGSICLAQVSG

-49 IDSSGSAIAGAQV
+49 RDSSERAIAGAHV
-62 AVKNSE
+62 SVRNSE
-68 TAIVRSVNANND
+68 TAILRSVTADND

-87 LVLGAYEISA
+87 LVAGTYQVSA
-97 SKEGFETI
+97 SKEGFATF
-105 VRSGVLVTVGS
+105 VRSGVLATVGS

-121 FKLNP
+121 FKLKP
-126 AEVGTKIEVSGTPP
+126 GEVRTKIEVSDTPP
-140 DIQLASSTL
+140 AIQLASSTL

-170 LAQLQPGVTGVNQ
+170 LAQLQGGVSGVYQ
-183 YPLGLNNQRANRGL
+183 YPLALSNQRANRGL
-197 GMQMS
+197 GAQLS

-212 YRLDGISIN
+212 YRLDGININ
-221 DYSNGGPGSV
+221 DYSNGGPASV
-231 LGVLLGVEAVQE
+231 LGVLLGVEAIQE

-273 VHGSAYEF
+273 LHGSAYEF

-294 TTPSPPPFRRNQF
+294 TTSSPPPFRRNQF
-307 GADAGG
+307 GADAAG
-313 PIIKSKLFVFGDYE
+313 PIVKSKLFVFGDYE
-327 GIRQLLSTTTVNIVP
+327 GIRQLLSTTTVDIVP
-342 SAAARTGHL
+342 SAAARTGNL
-351 TAGTVSVDPRV
+351 TTGTVRVDPSM

-376 KGDTG
+376 EGDIG

-394 FFTSRADLTIGKSDS
+394 FFTSRSDFTIGKVDS

-422 GPDSFDNNIIGT
+422 GPDSFNDNIIGT

-447 LFRTQMTNTARLGFS
+447 SFGAQMTNTARLGFS

-471 LKAINPVSAD
+471 LRAINPVAAD
-481 TSLGFLPGQPVGTIT
+481 TSLGFLPGQPVGVIT
-496 NSELSSFPGGFG
+496 NSELSTFPGGFG
-508 AVGEFDYHYNS
+508 AVGEFDFHYNS
-519 FQFYDDAFA
+519 YQFYDDAFA
-528 TSGTHSLKFGFAFEN
+528 TLGTHSLKFGFAFEN

-562 LSAFLQDQPTS
+562 LSDFLQDQPTS

-583 PRALR
+583 PRSLR
-588 QSIYAGYFM
+588 QSIYAGYVT
-597 DDWRARPNLTVNLGL
+597 DDWRARPNLTLNLGL
-612 RYEAATVPSEVQG
+612 RYEAATVPSEAHG

-650 LDFEPRVGL
+650 LDFEPRVGF
-659 AWDPFGN
+659 AWDPLGN
-666 GKTSIRTG
+666 GKTSVRAG
-674 FGVFDNLP
+674 FGIFDNLP

-701 NVATLPQGS
+701 DDTNLPQGS

-723 LRYAYVQP
+723 LRYAYIQP
-731 HPPRSYDMEWN
+731 DPPRSYDMEWN
-742 FSIQQ
+742 FNIQQ
-747 NIAPDTVLQ
+747 SIARDTVLQ
-756 VGYAGSRGVHLPYFT
+756 VGYTGSRGVHLPYFT
-771 NDFDMVL
+771 NNFDMVV

-783 QGYVWPV
+783 RGYVWPV
-790 NGTRLNPNVG
+790 NGTPLNPKVG

-805 MWNSDSIFHALEV
+805 MWNSDSIFHALEA
-818 QVTRQLSKGLQAG
+818 QATRQLNHRLQAG
-831 VSYTWGKIIDT
+831 VSYTWGKIIDS
-842 GSASANRDT
+842 GSESANSNPGT
-851 FANSSPRL
+851 FANSSPTL
-859 WFDESNGR
+859 WFDERNGR

-872 DISQNLTVNYIWEIP
+872 DIRQNLSVNYIWGVP
-887 SLKLKPRALQWTLNG
+887 GLKAKPRALQRALNG

-919 TITGDPLGMKGD
+919 IITGDPLGMKGD

-944 SGSLVNPGNPLGY
+944 SGSRVNPGNPLDY

-963 AFPNPSTRFGD
+963 AFPNPGTRFGD

-984 IIVMD
+984 ILNLD
-989 SSLFRNIGGLEKFHA
+989 TSLVRNLGGSEKFHA
-1004 QFRAEFFNVLNHP
+1004 QFRAEFFNVLNHT

-1024 STNNTSLFGANGAP
+1024 TTNNTSLFGANGVP

-1045 TSTTTSSRQI
+1045 TSTTTTSRQI

>member
-1 MNAEMSITPTRAAL
+1 MLPNPPRAAL
-15 VSGSFTV
+15 NSSSLTV
-22 ARVTTIV
+22 AWVTAIALV
-29 LLTGSVCLAQVAG
+29 TGSACLAQVAG

-49 IDSSGSAIAGAQV
+49 RDSSGHAIAGAQV
-62 AVKNSE
+62 AVKSSE
-68 TAIVRSVNANND
+68 MAILRSIDADND

-87 LVLGAYEISA
+87 LVAGTYQISA
-97 SKEGFETI
+97 SKEGFATL
-105 VRSGVLVTVGS
+105 VRSAVLVTVGS
-116 EEVID
+116 EGVID
-121 FKLNP
+121 FKLKP
-126 AEVGTKIEVSGTPP
+126 GEVKTKIEVSGTPP
-140 DIQLASSTL
+140 AIQLASSTL

-170 LAQLQPGVTGVNQ
+170 LAQLQAGVIGVYQ
-183 YPLGLNNQRANRGL
+183 YPLALSNQRANRGL
-197 GMQMS
+197 GTQLS

-231 LGVLLGVEAVQE
+231 LGVLLGVEAIQE

-265 ITRSGTNE
+265 LTRSGTNE
-273 VHGSAYEF
+273 LHGSGYEF

-294 TTPSPPPFRRNQF
+294 TTSSPPPFRRNQF

-327 GIRQLLSTTTVNIVP
+327 GIRQLLSTTTVDIVP
-342 SAAARTGHL
+342 SAAARSGNL
-351 TAGTVSVDPRV
+351 TSGTVSVDPRV

-376 KGDTG
+376 EGDTG
-381 NFTLATPQNTNED
+381 NFTLPTPQDTNED
-394 FFTSRADLTIGKSDS
+394 FFTSRSDFTIGKVDS

-422 GPDSFDNNIIGT
+422 GPDSFNNNIIGT

-447 LFRTQMTNTARLGFS
+447 LFGAHMANTARLGFS

-471 LKAINPVSAD
+471 LEAINPVAAE
-481 TSLGFLPGQPVGTIT
+481 TSLGFLPGQPVGVIT
-496 NSELSSFPGGFG
+496 NSELSTFPGGFG
-508 AVGEFDYHYNS
+508 AVGEFDFHYNS
-519 FQFYDDAFA
+519 YQFYDDAFA
-528 TSGTHSLKFGFAFEN
+528 TLGTHSLKFGFAFEN

-562 LSAFLQDQPTS
+562 LSDFLQDQPTS

-583 PRALR
+583 PRALG
-588 QSIYAGYFM
+588 QSIYAGYVM
-597 DDWRARPNLTVNLGL
+597 DDWRARPNLTLNLGL
-612 RYEAATVPSEVQG
+612 RYEAATVPSEAHG

-640 GDPFFSNPTK
+640 GDPFFSNPAK
-650 LDFEPRVGL
+650 LDFEPRVGF
-659 AWDPFGN
+659 AWDPPGN
-666 GKTSIRTG
+666 GKTSIRGG
-674 FGVFDNLP
+674 FGIFDNLP
-682 LPYLFGATSLLSA
+682 LPYLFAATSLLSA

-701 NVATLPQGS
+701 DLTTLSQGS

-723 LRYAYVQP
+723 LRYAYIQP
-731 HPPRSYDMEWN
+731 NPPRSYDMQWN
-742 FSIQQ
+742 FNIQQ

-756 VGYAGSRGVHLPYFT
+756 VGYTGSRGVHLPYFT
-771 NDFDMVL
+771 NNFDMVL
-778 PTLTP
+778 PALTR

-790 NGTRLNPNVG
+790 NGTPLNPYVG

-805 MWNSDSIFHALEV
+805 IWNSDSIFHALEV
-818 QVTRQLSKGLQAG
+818 QLTRRFRRGLQAG
-831 VSYTWGKIIDT
+831 VSYAWGKIIDS
-842 GSASANRDT
+842 GSESANSNPGT
-851 FANSSPRL
+851 FANSTPTL
-859 WFDESNGR
+859 WFDERNGR

-872 DISQNLTVNYIWEIP
+872 DIRENLSVNYIWEVP
-887 SLKLKPRALQWTLNG
+887 SLKAKPRALQWVLNG
-902 WQWGGI
+902 WQSGGI

-919 TITGDPLGMKGD
+919 IITGDPLGMKGD
-931 QFDRPDVLTGPGC
+931 QFDRPDELTGPGC
-944 SGSLVNPGNPLGY
+944 SGSRVNPGNPLGY

-984 IIVMD
+984 ILNLD
-989 SSLFRNIGGLEKFHA
+989 TSLVRNIGGSEKFHA
-1004 QFRAEFFNVLNHP
+1004 QFRAEFFNVMNRT

-1024 STNNTSLFGANGAP
+1024 TTNNTSLFGANGAS

>member
-1 MNAEMSITPTRAAL
+1 MLPNPTWAAL
-15 VSGSFTV
+15 NSSSFTV
-22 ARVTTIV
+22 ACVTAIV
-29 LLTGSVCLAQVAG
+29 LVTGSTCLAQVAG

-49 IDSSGSAIAGAQV
+49 RDSSGRAIAGAQV

-68 TAIVRSVNANND
+68 TAILRSIDADND

-87 LVLGAYEISA
+87 LVAGTYQISA
-97 SKEGFETI
+97 SKEGFATL

-121 FKLNP
+121 FKLGP
-126 AEVGTKIEVSGTPP
+126 GEVKTKIEVSGTPP
-140 DIQLASSTL
+140 AIQLASSSL

-170 LAQLQPGVTGVNQ
+170 LAQLQPGVTGVYQ
-183 YPLGLNNQRANRGL
+183 LPLGLSNQRANRGL
-197 GMQMS
+197 GTQFS
-202 IGGTRPQGNN
+202 IGGARPQGNN

-221 DYSNGGPGSV
+221 DYSNAGSGSV
-231 LGVLLGVEAVQE
+231 LGVLLGVEAIEE

-273 VHGSAYEF
+273 LHGSAYEF
-281 LRNSALDARNFFD
+281 LRNSALDARNYFD
-294 TTPSPPPFRRNQF
+294 TTSSPLPFRRNQF

-327 GIRQLLSTTTVNIVP
+327 GIRQLLSTTTVDIVP
-342 SAAARTGHL
+342 SAAARTGNL
-351 TAGTVSVDPRV
+351 TSGTVSVDPSV

-376 KGDTG
+376 EGDTG

-394 FFTSRADLTIGKSDS
+394 FFTSRSDFTIGKVDS
-409 LFGTYMFDNGKTE
+409 LFGTYIFDNGKTE
-422 GPDSFDNNIIGT
+422 GPDSFNNNIIGT
-434 LSRRQAAVLEETH
+434 LSRRQAVVLEETH
-447 LFRTQMTNTARLGFS
+447 LFGAHMGNTTRLGFS

-471 LKAINPVSAD
+471 LKAINPLAAD

-496 NSELSSFPGGFG
+496 NAELSTFPGGFG
-508 AVGEFDYHYNS
+508 AVGEFDFHYNS
-519 FQFYDDAFA
+519 YQFYDDAFA
-528 TSGTHSLKFGFAFEN
+528 TLGTHSLKFGFAFEN

-573 FNAPIGSGIT
+573 FNAPIGNGIT
-583 PRALR
+583 PRNLR
-588 QSIYAGYFM
+588 QSIYAGYVM
-597 DDWRARPNLTVNLGL
+597 DDWRARPNLTLNLGL
-612 RYEAATVPSEVQG
+612 RYEAATVPSEAHG
-625 KLSNLPSLTSTTPHL
+625 KLSNLPSLTSTAPHL

-650 LDFEPRVGL
+650 LNFESRVGF
-659 AWDPFGN
+659 AWDPLGN
-666 GKTSIRTG
+666 GKTSIRAG
-674 FGVFDNLP
+674 FGIFDNLP
-682 LPYLFGATSLLSA
+682 LPYLFAVTSLLSA

-701 NVATLPQGS
+701 NITTLPQGS
-710 FPKGAFPLLTTPT
+710 FPTGAFPLLTTPT
-723 LRYAYVQP
+723 LRYAYIQP
-731 HPPRSYDMEWN
+731 NPPRSYDMEWN
-742 FSIQQ
+742 FNIQQ
-747 NIAPDTVLQ
+747 SIALDMVLQ
-756 VGYAGSRGVHLPYFT
+756 VGYTGSRGVHLPYFT
-771 NDFDMVL
+771 NNFDMVL

-790 NGTRLNPNVG
+790 NGTPLNPNVG

-805 MWNSDSIFHALEV
+805 MWNSDSIFHALEI
-818 QVTRQLSKGLQAG
+818 QLTRQLSKGLQAG
-831 VSYTWGKIIDT
+831 VSYTWGKIIDA

-851 FANSSPRL
+851 YANSSPRL

-872 DISQNLTVNYIWEIP
+872 DIRQNLTVNYIWEIP
-887 SLKLKPRALQWTLNG
+887 GFRARPRALQWALNG

-908 LHIASGEPFTP
+908 LHVASGEPFTP
-919 TITGDPLGMKGD
+919 TITGDPLGVKGD

-944 SGSLVNPGNPLGY
+944 RGSLVNPGNPLDY

-963 AFPNPSTRFGD
+963 AFPNLSTRLGD

-984 IIVMD
+984 ILNLD
-989 SSLFRNIGGLEKFHA
+989 TSLVRNIGGSERFHA
-1004 QFRAEFFNVLNHP
+1004 QFRAEFFNVLNHT

-1024 STNNTSLFGANGAP
+1024 TTNNTSLFGANGAP
-1038 ISSAGVL
+1038 ISSAGIL
-1045 TSTTTSSRQI
+1045 TSTTTTSRQV
-1055 QFGLKLIW
+1055 QFGLKLMW

>member
-1 MNAEMSITPTRAAL
+1 MLPNSTCAAL
-15 VSGSFTV
+15 NSSSFT
-22 ARVTTIV
+22 AACVTAIALV
-29 LLTGSVCLAQVAG
+29 TGSACVAQVAG

-49 IDSSGSAIAGAQV
+49 RDSSGRAIAGAKV
-62 AVKNSE
+62 AVKNSD
-68 TAIVRSVNANND
+68 TAVLRSIDVDND

-87 LVLGAYEISA
+87 LVAGTYQISA
-97 SKEGFETI
+97 SKEGFATL

-121 FKLNP
+121 FKLKP
-126 AEVGTKIEVSGTPP
+126 GEVKTTIEVAGTPP
-140 DIQLASSTL
+140 AIQLASSTL

-170 LAQLQPGVTGVNQ
+170 LAQLQAGVTAVNQ
-183 YPLGLNNQRANRGL
+183 YPLALSNQRANRGL
-197 GMQMS
+197 GMQLS

-231 LGVLLGVEAVQE
+231 LGVLLGVEAIQE

-273 VHGSAYEF
+273 LHGSAYEF
-281 LRNSALDARNFFD
+281 LRNSAFDARNFFD
-294 TTPSPPPFRRNQF
+294 TTSSPPPFRRNQF
-307 GADAGG
+307 GGDAGG
-313 PIIKSKLFVFGDYE
+313 PIIKSRLFIFGDYE
-327 GIRQLLSTTTVNIVP
+327 GIRQMLSTTTVDIVP
-342 SAAARTGHL
+342 SAAARTGDL
-351 TAGTVSVDPRV
+351 TSGTVSVDPSV

-376 KGDTG
+376 QGDTG
-381 NFTLATPQNTNED
+381 NFTLPTPQNTNED
-394 FFTSRADLTIGKSDS
+394 FFTARSDFTIGKVDS

-422 GPDSFDNNIIGT
+422 GPDSFNNNIIGT

-447 LFRTQMTNTARLGFS
+447 VFEAQMANTARLGFS

-471 LKAINPVSAD
+471 LKAINPEAAD

-496 NSELSSFPGGFG
+496 NAELSTFPGGFG
-508 AVGEFDYHYNS
+508 AVGEFDFHYNS
-519 FQFYDDAFA
+519 YQFYDDAFA
-528 TSGTHSLKFGFAFEN
+528 TLGTHSLKFGFAFED

-562 LSAFLQDQPTS
+562 LSGFLLDQPTS
-573 FNAPIGSGIT
+573 FNAPIGNGIT

-588 QSIYAGYFM
+588 QSIYAGYVM
-597 DDWRARPNLTVNLGL
+597 DNWRARPNLTLNLGL
-612 RYEAATVPSEVQG
+612 RYEAATVPSEAYG

-640 GDPFFSNPTK
+640 GDPFFSNQTK
-650 LDFEPRVGL
+650 HDFEPRVGF
-659 AWDPFGN
+659 AWDPLGN
-666 GKTSIRTG
+666 GKTSIRGG
-674 FGVFDNLP
+674 FGIFDNLP
-682 LPYLFGATSLLSA
+682 LPYLFAATSLLSA

-701 NVATLPQGS
+701 DLTTLPQGS

-723 LRYAYVQP
+723 LRYAYIQP
-731 HPPRSYDMEWN
+731 NPPRSYDMQWN
-742 FSIQQ
+742 FNIQQ
-747 NIAPDTVLQ
+747 NIARDTVLQ
-756 VGYAGSRGVHLPYFT
+756 VGYTGSRGVHLPYFT
-771 NDFDMVL
+771 NNFDMVL
-778 PTLTP
+778 PASTP
-783 QGYVWPV
+783 LGYVWPV
-790 NGTRLNPNVG
+790 NGTPLNPNVG

-805 MWNSDSIFHALEV
+805 IWNSDSIFHALEV
-818 QVTRQLSKGLQAG
+818 QVTRRLSRGLQAG
-831 VSYTWGKIIDT
+831 VSYAWGKIIDA
-842 GSASANRDT
+842 GSESANSNPGT
-851 FANSSPRL
+851 FANSSPTL
-859 WFDESNGR
+859 WFDERNGR

-872 DISQNLTVNYIWEIP
+872 DIRQNLSIDYIWEIP
-887 SLKLKPRALQWTLNG
+887 SPKSGPRAMQWAFND

-919 TITGDPLGMKGD
+919 AITGDPLGMKGD
-931 QFDRPDVLTGPGC
+931 QFDRPDVLTGPEC
-944 SGSLVNPGNPLGY
+944 SGSRVNPGNPLHY

-984 IIVMD
+984 ILNLD
-989 SSLFRNIGGLEKFHA
+989 TSLVRNIGGLKNFHA
-1004 QFRAEFFNVLNHP
+1004 QFRAEFFNVLNHT

-1024 STNNTSLFGANGAP
+1024 TTNNTSLFGANGAP

-1045 TSTTTSSRQI
+1045 TATTTTSRQI